1 MTLTLRRGSCSD
13 STPVLFQSVQ
23 SMRPS
28 PFPDLSGDKSAT
40 MGSPMIDGAVVQ
52 GGRSYTP
59 SQLLK
64 WDVLFVQGEEV
75 VLNLN
80 VVSSSERGTS
90 FASYEL
96 TYDDQSIKFELTYD
110 DQSAKFELTYDDQS
124 YASLRVGHSH
134 GTTRDLTK

>member
-1 MTLTLRRGSCSD
+1 
-13 STPVLFQSVQ
+13 
-23 SMRPS
+23 MRPS